1 MAQGTI
7 SPPLRQPAGFSVA
20 RREIIA
26 MIAGPL
32 LYAGLSWT
40 TNVFHMQAAA
50 DMQIRPAVAV
60 PVFFGFV
67 FGPVVG
73 FVTGAAGNFF
83 GDSLSG
89 LLPYRAATPMGNPV
103 IDWLRAYLIN
113 WQIGNGLMG
122 LIPGIAAMYYR
133 RYFSLSDQLRAVLF
147 AVLGVL
153 IGIGFAAFGHTFVD
167 TAVDLGI
174 AFNSFFVPLVK
185 VNLLN
190 AVIIVPILLFN
201 YERFDVTSTEWTQSG
216 LMRQLLMAIL
226 VSAALPIALLGL
238 FLTQQATGAS
248 QDSTELWGKLGFTVL
263 LSLLFTLANAGLV
276 AQSMSRPLLR
286 LTDAAKQM
294 QGGQLNRRNAA
305 DLEATEGQ
313 DEIGQLSRVFGRMA
327 LEVIGREEALRAE
340 VAQLRIEIDESKKAR
355 QVEEIVESDYFRDLQ
370 AKARQLREKRSN

>member
-167 TAVDLGI
+167 PTVDLGI

>member
-1 MAQGTI
+1 VQG
-7 SPPLRQPAGFSVA
+7 SLVSPLRKPAGFSVA

-26 MIAGPL
+26 MIAGPV

-60 PVFFGFV
+60 PVFFGFI
-67 FGPVVG
+67 FGPVAG
-73 FVTGAAGNFF
+73 FVTGAVGNFI

-89 LLPYRAATPMGNPV
+89 LLPYPAAIPTGNP
-103 IDWLRAYLIN
+103 IADWLRAYLIN
-113 WQIGNGLMG
+113 WQVGNGLMG
-122 LIPGIAAMYYR
+122 LIPGIAAMFYR
-133 RYFSLSDQLRAVLF
+133 RYFSLTDQLRAALF
-147 AVLGVL
+147 AIVGIL
-153 IGIGFAAFGHTFVD
+153 IGIAFASFSHVLVDPTVDFLVALNAF
-167 TAVDLGI
+167 
-174 AFNSFFVPLVK
+174 FFPVVK

-201 YERFDVTSTEWTQSG
+201 YERFDLKSTEWTHSG
-216 LMRQLLMAIL
+216 LMRQLLLAIV

-238 FLTQQATGAS
+238 FLTQQATGATAS
-248 QDSTELWGKLGFTVL
+248 STELLGKLGFTVL

-286 LTDAAKQM
+286 LTEAAKQM
-294 QGGQLNRRNAA
+294 QEAHLARQQATE
-305 DLEATEGQ
+305 LEATAGQ
-313 DEIGQLSRVFGRMA
+313 DEISQLSRVFGKMA

-370 AKARQLREKRSN
+370 AKARRLREKRSD